1 MARLAQEQTPF
12 GSTSGTWDASIG
24 QESTTTVH
32 LKDKTHEFDAGP
44 FPAKTS
50 LVCPGRACRMAVD
63 WAGRPR
69 ASIAALGAKMVRCG
83 DASGRLVPCANGP
96 SQTLS

>member
-1 MARLAQEQTPF
+1 MARLAQKQTPF

-44 FPAKTS
+44 PSFPRRRES
-50 LVCPGRACRMAVD
+50 R
-63 WAGRPR
+63 
-69 ASIAALGAKMVRCG
+69 AAL
-83 DASGRLVPCANGP
+83 
-96 SQTLS
+96 